1 MGSEEPTTPRPPGG
15 DASQRRAETPPGL
28 AAGGGLSDAD
38 VRRLVQRLVTPRSS
52 PDVTRALGSAAGGAS
67 PPTHNPPA
75 TPLREVA
82 HELRERFTGWR
93 RRRLGL
99 RGALLYLLP
108 LPLPLAGVAALAGG
122 DFGAAVASFGAFA
135 ALFGAAVLNRRG
147 LREQLLAPE
156 RRYSEPPPQLHGYLA
171 VALLA
176 AGTAVAAA
184 GAVGHGLLVSVAFAT
199 LAAAGF
205 HLAYPL
211 PSPHRLLRRPE
222 GVPAAARVRTAL
234 QRAEGRVLA
243 IELAAEGI
251 GNAELEARLRRI
263 ASLGRGILA
272 LIAERPTELARA
284 RKFLNVY
291 LEGAERVASRYVR
304 THRLSRSGVLES
316 SFRNVLAEIEA
327 VFERQRKQLLA
338 HDIDDLDVQIEVLRK
353 QLEREGL
360 S

>member
-1 MGSEEPTTPRPPGG
+1 
-15 DASQRRAETPPGL
+15 
-28 AAGGGLSDAD
+28 
-38 VRRLVQRLVTPRSS
+38 
-52 PDVTRALGSAAGGAS
+52 
-67 PPTHNPPA
+67 
-75 TPLREVA
+75 
-82 HELRERFTGWR
+82 
-93 RRRLGL
+93 
-99 RGALLYLLP
+99 
-108 LPLPLAGVAALAGG
+108 
-122 DFGAAVASFGAFA
+122 
-135 ALFGAAVLNRRG
+135 
-147 LREQLLAPE
+147 
-156 RRYSEPPPQLHGYLA
+156 
-171 VALLA
+171 
-176 AGTAVAAA
+176 
-184 GAVGHGLLVSVAFAT
+184 
-199 LAAAGF
+199 
-205 HLAYPL
+205 
-211 PSPHRLLRRPE
+211 
-222 GVPAAARVRTAL
+222 VPADARVRTAL

-316 SFRNVLAEIEA
+316 SFRNILAEIEA